1 MSPSASS
8 HAFRV
13 RSRPPQLEE
22 LARRLD
28 IDDQDPWAAFAP
40 DSAEGRLCRAAE
52 VRLSRDAVAM
62 TPPPSVPEDFGRTP
76 QGTATTQAALGR
88 MLLDLVRQAPEAA
101 ARVVTVAPDVSSS
114 TNLGGISYEPAFA
127 LDTEWCMLASLGR
140 LARPGGSSA
149 YLRLST
155 RPVDQALAAI
165 PEDPAARERRRRLV
179 VAGGYLLRRAA
190 EPVVTIAAM
199 GAMVPEALEAAARL
213 AAFGIDVDVLC
224 ITSPGLLFAAIQARR
239 GRDASSSWILDQ
251 LLPGD
256 RARPLVTLLDGH
268 PHTLAFLATV
278 HGVPSVNLGVTGFGQ
293 SGGIGDVY
301 REHGIDSDA
310 VVRAVL
316 DLV

>member
-1 MSPSASS
+1 LPIGVVYDPFVTRALEPWSFGIYAGGQSILVGTPSG
-8 HAFRV
+8 V
-13 RSRPPQLEE
+13 TLGP
-22 LARRLD
+22 
-28 IDDQDPWAAFAP
+28 
-40 DSAEGRLCRAAE
+40 EGGAHQ
-52 VRLSRDAVAM
+52 SII
-62 TPPPSVPEDFGRTP
+62 TPSIGVEQPGC
-76 QGTATTQAALGR
+76 
-88 MLLDLVRQAPEAA
+88 
-101 ARVVTVAPDVSSS
+101 
-114 TNLGGISYEPAFA
+114 ISYEPAFA

-165 PEDPAARERRRRLV
+165 PDDPAARERRRRLV

-190 EPVVTIAAM
+190 EPVATIAAM

-213 AAFGIDVDVLC
+213 TAFGIDVDVLC
-224 ITSPGLLFAAIQARR
+224 ITSPGLLFAAIQARQGR
-239 GRDASSSWILDQ
+239 GASSSWILDQ

-293 SGGIGDVY
+293 SGGIGDIY
-301 REHGIDSDA
+301 RAHGIDSDA